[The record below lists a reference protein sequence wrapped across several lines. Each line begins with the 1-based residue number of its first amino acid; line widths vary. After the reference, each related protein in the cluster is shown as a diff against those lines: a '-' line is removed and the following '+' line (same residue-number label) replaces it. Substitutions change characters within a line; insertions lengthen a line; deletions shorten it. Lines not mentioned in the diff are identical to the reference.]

1 MHTVELGEATLHR
14 QHTHLTTASTLLPQ
28 FELFKTAGQAHLVFL
43 QRCMRGHGID
53 RHLLGMR
60 ILSYQTGLTP
70 KLFADPVYVKS
81 SHWTLS
87 TSQMAYVHGCSG
99 APHTQRKLAL
109 LTLHAEQTGSRPS
122 TGPALVRPRKM
133 PTAAATCVV

>member
-1 MHTVELGEATLHR
+1 
-14 QHTHLTTASTLLPQ
+14 
-28 FELFKTAGQAHLVFL
+28 
-43 QRCMRGHGID
+43 MRGHGID

-87 TSQMAYVHGCSG
+87 TSQMAYVQACSG
-99 APHTQRKLAL
+99 GLSHTQRKLTF

-122 TGPALVRPRKM
+122 TGPALVRPRKT

>member
-1 MHTVELGEATLHR
+1 
-14 QHTHLTTASTLLPQ
+14 
-28 FELFKTAGQAHLVFL
+28 
-43 QRCMRGHGID
+43 MRGHGID

-87 TSQMAYVHGCSG
+87 TSQMAYVQRMLWCPTH
-99 APHTQRKLAL
+99 AQRKLAL

-122 TGPALVRPRKM
+122 TGLALVRPRKM